1 MYACAGGAML
11 ASASAASSRHGLCHR
26 ECRFVARR
34 CAVHKPMVVTYHQVA
49 LAARHLLATGKGCP
63 NRFRYRVLAG
73 CAGKGAILAEELGR
87 SRDGG
92 AGDALGLLERL
103 SLELD

>member
-1 MYACAGGAML
+1 MI
-11 ASASAASSRHGLCHR
+11 
-26 ECRFVARR
+26 
-34 CAVHKPMVVTYHQVA
+34 VTYHQIA
-49 LAARHLLATGKGCP
+49 LCACHLLATSKGRP
-63 NRFRYRVLAG
+63 DRLRYRVLAG
-73 CAGKGAILAEELGR
+73 CAGKGAILPEKLSG